1 MSAAGLSGRR
11 FVAVHRFCTVR
22 TELGTLQHCRLILSL
37 FRPIPEKR
45 ADWAAGILQLVLGG
59 AWCSYGLLRAAQQ
72 RSNQLQHPLHHRS
85 WSLGNQLSF
94 SAAPVQAAQLIG
106 QHHPLHRPGFR

>member
-22 TELGTLQHCRLILSL
+22 TELGTLQHCRLILSF

-59 AWCSYGLLRAAQQ
+59 AWCS
-72 RSNQLQHPLHHRS
+72 
-85 WSLGNQLSF
+85 
-94 SAAPVQAAQLIG
+94 
-106 QHHPLHRPGFR
+106 